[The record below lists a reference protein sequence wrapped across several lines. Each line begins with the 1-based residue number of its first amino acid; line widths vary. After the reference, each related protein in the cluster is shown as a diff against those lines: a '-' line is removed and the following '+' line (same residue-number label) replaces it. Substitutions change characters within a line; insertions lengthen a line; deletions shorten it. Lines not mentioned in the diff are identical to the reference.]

1 MRRLLGA
8 LTLVA
13 LLATTVSP
21 AAAREPLQRG
31 GLTAA
36 SGLQTAGTFFNGSK
50 SQSGGIAQSD
60 ANLLS
65 RTDRAVVNII
75 VKVDADALA
84 SYTGGVGNLAATSPA
99 ITGRPLRDGGAA
111 ISAYQRYLTRE
122 LANIQR
128 DAKSAV
134 PAVKIGRSFLV
145 AFGGFA
151 AQVPANKAKNL
162 LGVRGVVA
170 VMYDTVNH
178 PTANDSPNFVG
189 APAVW
194 STLGGESTAGAG
206 VKVAVLDTGIWP
218 EHPMLLDPG
227 IPAPGGGPYACEFGL
242 SGNPD
247 DPAFVC
253 NDKMLGAYAFMETNM
268 LLNALGTDEYCDG
281 VDTCS
286 ARDADGHGTHTSTT
300 AVGSPVDS
308 AVLNG
313 TDYGHISGIAPG
325 ASLIH
330 YRVCG
335 ASTGCYTTDSM
346 AAIEQAIID
355 DVDVINFSISGGA
368 NAYSDGVEL
377 AFLDAYAAGILVN
390 ASAGNAGPD
399 AATANHA
406 GGWTNTVGASTL
418 NREFATTLHL
428 TATGGSAPL
437 TMDVPGVT
445 VSGDMVSSPVV
456 LGSATVSG
464 ELCDT
469 AAGAGDYTG
478 EIVVCRRGT
487 IARVEK
493 GYNVSLGG
501 AVGMILYNVAQT
513 DLETDNHFLPAVH
526 VNDPTSAIAAW
537 VADHTGV
544 TAYWSNG
551 VPTAAQG
558 DVMASFSSRGPLG
571 DFIKPDVTAPGVQ
584 ILAGASPKHLFAPAD
599 GLGPNDELYQAIAG
613 TSMSSPHAAG
623 VAALLKAAHPSWTP
637 GQIKSAMMTSSVQS
651 GVVKEDGI
659 TPADP
664 FDRGAGSIRA
674 DRANSPTVTFDVT
687 APQYYASAG
696 DPFSRINL
704 NLPSINAPNMPG
716 QITTTRTAKNVT
728 GVSQTINISATAN
741 IIVTPST
748 ITLGPWGSATFTVKI
763 DGQKLEDGQYFGKI
777 TLDPVAAGYR
787 NAVLPVAWDKHP
799 GDVTLVNEC
808 DAPVTFV
815 AQNMTINKGETAP
828 CSVTVTNYAST
839 EANVQVRVK
848 APNTGRLIIQNWT
861 AGNKKGNG
869 FLWNGVLGPALPPP
883 VDDLVAPGDGFFD
896 LSLYIDPESAFG
908 VDLGDEGIQNYDI
921 PGGLDIGMVYGD
933 VVYET
938 FGVTSN
944 GYVVMGGGDSQDI
957 SYIPQ
962 DMPDPARPNN
972 VLAPYWTDLNF
983 DDGGELYVGLLD
995 DGYWY
1000 LGWLIQ
1006 WEAVPLYGSG
1016 GTETRS
1022 FEVFI
1027 ATEYGRDTYFGG
1039 DYITF
1044 EYDSSDIGPGTADGL
1059 NVGAEDFLGISAAQT
1074 GVDTTETFVPDTTTA
1089 CLYPPYDPCGGYY
1102 VDTGTTIEGGSMTV
1116 DYDAFGKKT
1125 GTFDVKAMMTSDV
1138 TQGTDY
1144 QIVRIKVVNP

>member
-13 LLATTVSP
+13 LLATTVGP
-21 AAAREPLQRG
+21 AAAREPIQRG
-31 GLTAA
+31 GLSAA
-36 SGLQTAGTFFNGSK
+36 QGLQTAESFFTGSK
-50 SQSGGIAQSD
+50 SLSGGIAQSD
-60 ANLLS
+60 ANLLA
-65 RTDRAVVNII
+65 RNDRAVVNII

-84 SYTGGVGNLAATSPA
+84 SYAGGVGNLAATSPS
-99 ITGRPLRDGGAA
+99 ITGRPLRDGSAA
-111 ISAYQRYLTRE
+111 ITAYQRYLGRE

-134 PAVKIGRSFLV
+134 PAIKIGRSFQI

-162 LGVRGVVA
+162 LRVPGVVA
-170 VMYDTVNH
+170 VMYDSVNH

-194 STLGGESTAGAG
+194 STLGGESNAGAG
-206 VKVAVLDTGIWP
+206 VKVGVLDTGIWP

-242 SGNPD
+242 SGSGD

-268 LLNALGTDEYCDG
+268 LINALGTDEYCDG

-300 AVGSPVDS
+300 AVGSPVDH

-346 AAIEQAIID
+346 DAVEQAIID

-399 AATANHA
+399 AATADHA

-418 NREFATTLHL
+418 NREFGTTLHL
-428 TATGGSAPL
+428 TADGGDTL
-437 TMDVPGVT
+437 DVPGVT
-445 VSGDMVSSPVV
+445 VSGGVTSPTPVV
-456 LGSATVSG
+456 LGEDTVSG
-464 ELCDT
+464 LLCDT
-469 AAGAGDYTG
+469 TASGGDYTG
-478 EIVVCRRGT
+478 VVVVCERGT

-493 GYNVSLGG
+493 GYNVSEGD
-501 AVGMILYNVAQT
+501 AEGMILYNVAVT
-513 DLETDNHFLPAVH
+513 DLETDNHFVPTIH
-526 VNDPTSAIAAW
+526 VNDAALTIKAF
-537 VADHTGV
+537 VDGHTGV
-544 TAYWSNG
+544 MATWTNG
-551 VPTAAQG
+551 VPSAAQG

-664 FDRGAGSIRA
+664 FDRGAGSIRV
-674 DRANSPTVTFDVT
+674 DRANGPTVTFDVT

-704 NLPSINAPNMPG
+704 NLPSINAPDMPG

-741 IIVTPST
+741 ITVTPST

-777 TLDPVAAGYR
+777 TLDPVKSGYR
-787 NAVLPVAWDKHP
+787 NAVLPVAWNKHP
-799 GDVTLVNEC
+799 GNVTLENSC
-808 DAPVTFV
+808 DAPPTFV
-815 AQNMTINKGETAP
+815 AQMMTINKGETAP

-839 EANVQVRVK
+839 DANVQVRVK
-848 APNTGRLIIQNWT
+848 APNTGRLKIKNWS

-883 VDDLVAPGDGFFD
+883 VEGLFPPGDGFFD
-896 LSLYIDPESAFG
+896 LSPLIDPESAFG
-908 VDLGDEGIQNYDI
+908 VDLGDEGLENYAI
-921 PGGLDIGMVYGD
+921 PAGLDLGMPFGD
-933 VVYET
+933 VVYDT

-957 SYIPQ
+957 SFAPQ

-972 VLAPYWTDLNF
+972 VLAPYWTDLDF
-983 DDGGELYVGLLD
+983 DDGGELYVGLIN
-995 DGYWY
+995 DGSWY
-1000 LGWLIQ
+1000 VGWLIQ
-1006 WEAVPLYGSG
+1006 WEGVPLYGTG

-1022 FEVFI
+1022 FQVFI
-1027 ATEYGRDTYFGG
+1027 GTEYGRDTYFGG

-1044 EYDSSDIGPGTADGL
+1044 EYDSSDMGPGGADGL
-1059 NVGAEDFLGISAAQT
+1059 NVGAEDFLGLTAAQT
-1074 GVDTTETFVPDTTTA
+1074 GIDVTETFVPDTTTA

-1102 VDTGTTIEGGSMTV
+1102 VDTGVTTAGGTMTI

-1138 TQGTDY
+1138 TQGTDF
-1144 QIVRIKVVNP
+1144 QIVKIKVVNP